1 MHYLAF
7 APSRLV
13 AIAEITR
20 MRLETAHVSKREHT
34 GLLEPVDRFHV
45 STVLQCKP
53 ADVGIGMKT

>member
-45 STVLQCKP
+45 STVLQ
-53 ADVGIGMKT
+53 